1 VGGIKYQFPM
11 QNRAAEA
18 NVVQTRST
26 AAQADY
32 KTQDTARNIA
42 SAVIVA
48 VEGVRNAILQR
59 QETDRS
65 VDFFRTALNNER
77 EKYRLGIGSLVDV
90 LTVEDRLTTALTAQV
105 QADLGYAIAIASLRH
120 ATGSVVA
127 PDKAVQNID
136 PAVFLTTPE
145 ASAQ

>member
-1 VGGIKYQFPM
+1 M

-48 VEGVRNAILQR
+48 AEGVRNAILQR

-65 VDFFRTALNNER
+65 VAFFRTALDNER
-77 EKYRLGIGSLVDV
+77 EKYRLGIGSLVEV
-90 LTVEDRLTTALTAQV
+90 LTVEDRLHHSSRRSGA
-105 QADLGYAIAIASLRH
+105 GRSRLRH
-120 ATGSVVA
+120 RHRPHA
-127 PDKAVQNID
+127 PGHGLSRL
-136 PAVFLTTPE
+136 PG
-145 ASAQ
+145 